1 MTASAPRK
9 SAVLLGAS
17 EGGLA
22 AARVLSLW
30 DEAGLAAV
38 QWKEAQAPLRVGIDG
53 GVASWRSLQLVPELA
68 VGDWDSL
75 ENNEQALQGVPD
87 RVNLSVEKDQSD
99 LRAALQ
105 ETLRFGVEDWL
116 CFGVTG
122 GRPDHHLATL
132 QELSLWSE
140 GKGAGRVR
148 AWDELAQYVFLS
160 EGAAPWAFAAP
171 QGRVFSVFP
180 MAEDVRVS
188 LSGARYSLENFKLPP
203 GSRGLSNRVESDFG
217 ASIQVEQGRVVVV
230 IPSKLA

>member
-1 MTASAPRK
+1 MTRNPRK

-17 EGGLA
+17 EGGV
-22 AARVLSLW
+22 RTTQLSAQF
-30 DEAGLAAV
+30 EAAGLSSV
-38 QWKEAQAPLRVGIDG
+38 QWMDAQSPLRVGVDG
-53 GVASWRSLQLVPELA
+53 GVASWRSLKLVPELA

-75 ENNEQALQGVPD
+75 DDPEQALQDVPH
-87 RVNLSVEKDQSD
+87 RVNLSVKKDQSD
-99 LRAALQ
+99 LRAALE

-140 GKGAGRVR
+140 RKGAGRVR

-160 EGAAPWAFAAP
+160 EGSGHFDLRQPKG
-171 QGRVFSVFP
+171 QVFSVFP
-180 MAEDVRVS
+180 MGEEGQIS
-188 LSGARYSLENFKLPP
+188 LSGASYSLENFRLLP
-203 GSRGLSNRVESDFG
+203 GSRGLSNRVENDLG
-217 ASIQVEQGRVVVV
+217 TSIQVQQGRVVVV